1 MKRSLLSPFRI
12 YHACTALLST
22 CCLLAGS
29 TLTAQQVT
37 LQEQGNIV
45 TLSNELIT
53 VGFHKTNADLLS
65 IRDKKGNDLLGRKG
79 RAYLLG
85 PGFSMSPAQYKVV
98 RQSNELIELSFFHEA
113 ENHFQYDLHYV
124 LRNGVSGVYCFL
136 VQSHR
141 AGDSAGSYGQTRW
154 GVRSDESLYDY
165 HLVRDSIQGPM
176 PKMSEL
182 TNEIQ
187 DWTYR
192 LADSS
197 VYTKY
202 DYADYIEGRHVHGM
216 AGRQSG
222 RGMFVIQASHEY
234 LNGGPSKQ
242 YQNVHSTPYLICMF
256 NCNHFISDIS
266 KSDDLITGEW
276 SKLNGPFLLYVNQ
289 GSNVNAIWKDAQQ
302 QAAKEINQWP
312 YAWMQHARYPL
323 ARGAVQGKLLV
334 DNQPAA
340 AGTHIIL
347 AAPGYDWQAQS
358 QGYIFATRTAA
369 DGSFTLQ
376 QVRPGNYT
384 LYAYGSNQTGEFNK
398 ANVVVNAGNTTA
410 LGTLTWPIERTG
422 TTLFQLGEA
431 DRRTTGFALAGH
443 ARNYGVF
450 KQVPE
455 NLDFTIGKS
464 RENKDWYY
472 AQTKNGKWNIH
483 FDTDKT
489 YTGNAVLTIALAGA
503 ARNPLFTVY
512 VNDQP
517 VQEFNRLGNDASVYR
532 SAIAGGYYQ
541 ELSVRF
547 PASLLKKGAN
557 TISFVLKAKPGA
569 GVMYDAVKLEAAE
582 DMTAV
587 MQVQPIA
594 FNKKTLLFS
603 DDFSKG
609 LDTAIWK
616 SEIAAQP
623 NSSVYVKDGQLI
635 LDTKGGVTTWL
646 KKILSGNILIEYKR
660 RVIAESGVNDRVSD
674 LNQFWMATDPR
685 NPHLFTRNGVFEA
698 YDSLQLYYVGMGG
711 NTNSTTR
718 FRKYHG
724 NGQKPLLQ
732 EYLDKTHLLQ
742 PNKTYTVQTVV
753 YNGAT
758 QFIVDG
764 IPYFTWKDSS
774 PLTSG
779 YFGFRSTWSRQAIDE
794 VKVYSIE

>member
-1 MKRSLLSPFRI
+1 MKRTSLTPLFIARI
-12 YHACTALLST
+12 FTGLLLFT
-22 CCLLAGS
+22 FCLLTA
-29 TLTAQQVT
+29 TAQQVT
-37 LQEQGNIV
+37 LEDQGN
-45 TLSNELIT
+45 TLTVSNDLIT

-65 IRDKKGNDLLGRKG
+65 IQDKQGNDLLGKKG

-98 RQSNELIELSFFHEA
+98 RQSNDLVELSFFHEA
-113 ENHFQYDLHYV
+113 DNHFQYDLHYV
-124 LRNGVSGVYCFL
+124 VRSGVSGVYCFL

-141 AGDSAGSYGQTRW
+141 AGDSAGEYGQTRW
-154 GVRSDESLYDY
+154 GVRADESLYDY

-176 PKMSEL
+176 PKMAEL
-182 TNEIQ
+182 KDEIQ

-197 VYTKY
+197 IYTKY

-216 AGRQSG
+216 AGQQSG

-234 LNGGPSKQ
+234 LNGGPTKQ

-256 NCNHFISDIS
+256 NCGHFLSDIR
-266 KSDDLITGEW
+266 KGDDHITGQW
-276 SKLNGPFLLYVNQ
+276 SKLDGPFLLYVNQ
-289 GSNVNAIWKDAQQ
+289 GSSINAIWKDAKR
-302 QAAKEINQWP
+302 QAAREITQWP
-312 YAWMQHARYPL
+312 YAWMQHELYPL
-323 ARGAVQGKLLV
+323 SRGAVQGTLMVGNK
-334 DNQPAA
+334 PAA
-340 AGTHIIL
+340 TGTHIIL

-358 QGYIFATRTAA
+358 QGYIFSTRTGAR
-369 DGSFTLQ
+369 GTFNLQ
-376 QVRPGNYT
+376 HVRPGSYT
-384 LYAYGSNQTGEFNK
+384 LYAYGSNQTGEFSK
-398 ANVVVNAGNTTA
+398 ANVVVTAGHTTTT
-410 LGTLTWPIERTG
+410 GTLTWEVMKTG
-422 TTLFQLGEA
+422 STLFQLGEA
-431 DRRTTGFALAGH
+431 DRRTAGFALANH
-443 ARNYGVF
+443 ARHYSVF
-450 KQVPE
+450 KEVPE

-464 RENKDWYY
+464 REDKDWYY
-472 AQTKNGKWNIH
+472 AQTKNGRWNIH
-483 FDTDKT
+483 FNTDKT
-489 YTGNAVLTIALAGA
+489 YGGDALLTIALAGA

-541 ELSVRF
+541 GLTVKF
-547 PASLLKKGAN
+547 PASLLKKGTN
-557 TISFVLKAKPGA
+557 TVSFVLKAKPGA

-582 DMTAV
+582 AMTAV
-587 MQVQPIA
+587 MHVQPMA
-594 FNKKTLLFS
+594 FEKKTLLFS

-609 LDTAIWK
+609 LDTTIWR

-623 NSSVYVKDGQLI
+623 NSSVTVKGGQLI

-646 KKILSGNILIEYKR
+646 NKVLQGNILIEYKR
-660 RVIAESGVNDRVSD
+660 TVLLDGGVNARVSD

-718 FRKYHG
+718 LRKYHG
-724 NGQKPLLQ
+724 NGQKPLLM
-732 EYLDKTHLLQ
+732 EYLDKVHLLQ
-742 PNKTYTVQTVV
+742 PNKTYTIQTIV
-753 YNGAT
+753 YNGSM

-764 IPYFTWKDSS
+764 VPYFTWKDSS

-794 VKVYSIE
+794 VRVYRIE